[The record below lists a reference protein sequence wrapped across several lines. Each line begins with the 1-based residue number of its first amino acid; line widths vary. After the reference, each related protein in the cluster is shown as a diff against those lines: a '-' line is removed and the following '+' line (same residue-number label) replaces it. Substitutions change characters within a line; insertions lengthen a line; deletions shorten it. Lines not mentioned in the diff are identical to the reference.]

1 MIFGE
6 IKLKKQRAKKED
18 VEEALQVCYDNISF
32 STFPYIMYGIK
43 SSNDTLN
50 KYNSGNCIALS
61 LFLKKYLKNIGI
73 HSHLIPAS
81 VPKIHMV
88 EGVNHLCHVSLL
100 IPYDKDKFFVVDPA
114 FYFLT
119 PLDCSIQNNRLR
131 CADSMDIHREV
142 ITKVNYIIRSADK
155 YNHQKIQV
163 TCYFDEDPDDTW
175 NYYVKEINLN
185 DADNF
190 IGAKFM
196 EMKPEPF
203 IVKTG
208 FDIKNNTVKKL
219 YHIKYRDGSIIIIKD
234 NKEIYTGPVSH
245 IPKTIQKELQMKMYK
260 YFTRSFFI

>member
-1 MIFGE
+1 MLFAG
-6 IKLKKQRAKKED
+6 IKLKKQNVRKED
-18 VEEALQVCYDNISF
+18 VEEALQVCYDNMSF

-119 PLDCSIQNNRLR
+119 PLDCSINNNHLKH
-131 CADSMDIHREV
+131 ADSMDIHKE
-142 ITKVNYIIRSADK
+142 IISQVNYMIKPADK
-155 YNHQKIQV
+155 HNHHKIQV
-163 TCYFDEDPDDTW
+163 TCFFDEDPLDVW
-175 NYYVKEINLN
+175 HYYVQEINLN
-185 DADNF
+185 DADHF

-203 IVKTG
+203 IVKTS
-208 FDIKNNTVKKL
+208 FDITTNTVKKI
-219 YHIKYRDGSIIIIKD
+219 YHVKYRDGSIIIIKY
-234 NKEIYTGPVSH
+234 NKEIYSGPVTH
-245 IPKTIQKELQMKMYK
+245 IPKAIQKELQMKMYK